1 MIRTFIGMILS
12 LNTVGIVIVLAIVAI
27 LFIAIA
33 VNIGLITTYRKL
45 EEDLQDEDHRDKR
58 IFDDFMLNDIVSD
71 YTEASSK
78 HYGEINTQAII
89 EKRMSTHMRASAL
102 GERFVKTSVSL
113 MIILGLVGTFFGL
126 TISISKLVTL
136 LGQDVE
142 QALAINA
149 SITDS
154 LINALSGMSVA
165 FVTSLF
171 GISASIIMTLF
182 NLFFN
187 APDKRISLMAQ
198 IEEYLDNRLFKEV
211 REDYAKYA
219 TIKTADGAVAQAG
232 QGIDAQSLKVL
243 TNALINRLY
252 GVTGELANTA
262 ESINQSV
269 NSFEKS
275 LTVFSESARDFR
287 EFNHHLKDNIQR
299 MSLSF
304 SDFTQEINHNAK
316 LLADGYQEI
325 KTLNQHIVNAA
336 VEEPTKTDNSQ

>member
-1 MIRTFIGMILS
+1 MIRIFINMILS
-12 LNTVGIVIVLAIVAI
+12 LNTVGIVIVLAILAI
-27 LFIAIA
+27 LVVAFA
-33 VNIGLITTYRKL
+33 VNIALITTYKKL
-45 EEDLQDEDHRDKR
+45 EDDLQDETHRENR
-58 IFDDFMLNDIVSD
+58 LFDDFMLNDIVSD
-71 YTEASSK
+71 YIEASAK

-89 EKRMSTHMRASAL
+89 EKRMGMQMKASAL

-142 QALAINA
+142 QALSINA

-187 APDKRISLMAQ
+187 APDRRISLMAQ

-211 REDYAKYA
+211 REDYAKYN
-219 TIKTADGAVAQAG
+219 TIQTGDGSAIQNVS
-232 QGIDAQSLKVL
+232 GIDAQSLKVL
-243 TNALINRLY
+243 TNALVNRLY
-252 GVTGELANTA
+252 GVTGELANSA

-269 NSFEKS
+269 RSFENA
-275 LTVFSESARDFR
+275 LQVFSESARDFK

-299 MSLSF
+299 MSLTF
-304 SDFTQEINHNAK
+304 SDFTQEMNHNVQQI
-316 LLADGYQEI
+316 ADSQR
-325 KTLNQHIVNAA
+325 
-336 VEEPTKTDNSQ
+336 PTAPSQRPDDVQ

>member
-12 LNTVGIVIVLAIVAI
+12 LNTVGIVIVLAIVAV
-27 LFIAIA
+27 LVIAFA
-33 VNIGLITTYRKL
+33 VNIGLIVTYKKL
-45 EEDLQDEDHRDKR
+45 EDDLQNEEHREKR

-211 REDYAKYA
+211 REDYAKYSTVKGSDG
-219 TIKTADGAVAQAG
+219 TIVQGA

-275 LTVFSESARDFR
+275 LTVFSESARDFK
-287 EFNHHLKDNIQR
+287 EFNYHLKDNIQR
-299 MSLSF
+299 MSLTF
-304 SDFTQEINHNAK
+304 SDFTNEINHNTK
-316 LLADGYQEI
+316 TLADGYQEI
-325 KTLNQHIVNAA
+325 RALNQQLKHDNTK
-336 VEEPTKTDNSQ
+336 EPNQPISG

>member
-1 MIRTFIGMILS
+1 MHTFIEMLLS
-12 LNTVGIVIVLAIVAI
+12 LNTIGIAIVLIIISI
-27 LFIAIA
+27 LVIAFA
-33 VNIGLITTYRKL
+33 VNLGLILTYRKL
-45 EEDLQDEDHRDKR
+45 ENDLQDESHRNDR
-58 IFDDFMLNDIVSD
+58 LFNDAMLNDIVSD

-78 HYGEINTQAII
+78 HYGDINTQAII
-89 EKRMSTHMRASAL
+89 EKQMSIQMRASAM

-136 LGQDVE
+136 LSQDVD
-142 QALAINA
+142 QALTIDL
-149 SITDS
+149 SITSS
-154 LINALSGMSVA
+154 LLNALSGMSVA

-187 APDKRISLMAQ
+187 APDKRVSLMAQ

-211 REDYAKYA
+211 REDYAKYS
-219 TIKTADGAVAQAG
+219 TIKNADNEVIS
-232 QGIDAQSLKVL
+232 GITSIDPESLKTL
-243 TNALINRLY
+243 TNALVNRLY

-269 NSFEKS
+269 QSFEQS
-275 LTVFSESARDFR
+275 LNVFADSARDFK

-299 MSLSF
+299 MSLTF
-304 SDFTQEINHNAK
+304 SDFTQEIGHNARI
-316 LLADGYQEI
+316 LSEGYNEI
-325 KTLNQHIVNAA
+325 KAINRKLD
-336 VEEPTKTDNSQ
+336 E

>member
-1 MIRTFIGMILS
+1 MMHTFIEMLLS
-12 LNTVGIVIVLAIVAI
+12 LNAIGIAIVLIIISI
-27 LFIAIA
+27 LVIAFA
-33 VNIGLITTYRKL
+33 VNLGLILTYRKL
-45 EEDLQDEDHRDKR
+45 EDDLQDESHRNDR
-58 IFDDFMLNDIVSD
+58 LFNDTMLNDIVSD

-78 HYGEINTQAII
+78 HYGDINTQAII
-89 EKRMSTHMRASAL
+89 EKHMSTQMRASAL

-136 LGQDVE
+136 LSQDVN
-142 QALAINA
+142 QALTIDL
-149 SITDS
+149 SITGS
-154 LINALSGMSVA
+154 LLNALSGMSVA

-187 APDKRISLMAQ
+187 APDKRVSLMAQ

-211 REDYAKYA
+211 REDYAKYSTVKNA
-219 TIKTADGAVAQAG
+219 DNEVISGITTIDPE
-232 QGIDAQSLKVL
+232 SLKTL
-243 TNALINRLY
+243 TNALVNRLY

-269 NSFEKS
+269 HSFERS
-275 LTVFSESARDFR
+275 LDVFAESARDFK

-299 MSLSF
+299 MSLTF
-304 SDFTQEINHNAK
+304 SDFTQEIGHNARI
-316 LLADGYQEI
+316 LSEGYNEI
-325 KTLNQHIVNAA
+325 KAINRKLDEQ
-336 VEEPTKTDNSQ
+336 

>member
-1 MIRTFIGMILS
+1 MIKTFIGMILS
-12 LNTVGIVIVLAIVAI
+12 LNTVGIVIVLAIIAI
-27 LFIAIA
+27 LVIAFA
-33 VNIGLITTYRKL
+33 VNIGLIITYKKL
-45 EEDLQDEDHRDKR
+45 EDDLQNEEHREKR

-126 TISISKLVTL
+126 TISISRLVTL

-211 REDYAKYA
+211 REDYAKYS
-219 TIKTADGAVAQAG
+219 TAKGGDGVAVQAG

-262 ESINQSV
+262 ESINNSV

-304 SDFTQEINHNAK
+304 SDFTNEINHNSK
-316 LLADGYQEI
+316 ILADGYKEI
-325 KTLNQHIVNAA
+325 KALNEQLSHTDENKP
-336 VEEPTKTDNSQ
+336 EETITG